1 MPALTSALSMEESHS
16 CSHLP
21 SKIAHVE
28 VLSNEVLVRIF
39 EQASNGNGHHT
50 MRAVLPLVCKRWR
63 DAVNGAKGDV
73 KHMGTGLSHFPFPL
87 KNRITSLMR
96 SLSLQAVWYTAIL

>member
-1 MPALTSALSMEESHS
+1 MPALKSTLSMEESHS

-39 EQASNGNGHHT
+39 EQASNGNGHYR

-63 DAVNGAKGDV
+63 DAVNGAKGDDE
-73 KHMGTGLSHFPFPL
+73 HTGTGFPPVGIASR
-87 KNRITSLMR
+87 N
-96 SLSLQAVWYTAIL
+96 